1 MANAAIFVG
10 WGQTVRGREA
20 KALQVFNEA
29 LAYYGK
35 LQQEG
40 KIESFEPVILQPHG
54 GDLTGFILL
63 RGERAA
69 LDAVALTPEFQTM
82 TIRAGLIV
90 DGVGVINASI
100 GSELMEGIG
109 RLQGAINE
117 LA

>member
-100 GSELMEGIG
+100 GRELMEGIG